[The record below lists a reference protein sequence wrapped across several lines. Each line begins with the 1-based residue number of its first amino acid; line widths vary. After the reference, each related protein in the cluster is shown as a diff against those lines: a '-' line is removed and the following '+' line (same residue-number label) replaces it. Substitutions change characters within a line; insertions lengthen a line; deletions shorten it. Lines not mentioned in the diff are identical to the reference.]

1 MYVPKHFAETDV
13 ANLHALVRAHS
24 FATLVSLVDGELF
37 ATHVPLLLDADR
49 GPFGTL
55 VGHVA
60 RANPHVRAF
69 DGSARGLAIFQG
81 PHAYVSPRWYAAEP
95 NVPTWNYVAVHAS
108 GVLSAVADPGAVRAL
123 LARTAGVYE
132 RDAMRPWSLASIP
145 DAFAAGLQK
154 GVVAFELA
162 IDRLEGKCKLSQNK
176 PPADRSGVVAALR
189 ERGGEDARAIADAME
204 ALA

>member
-37 ATHVPLLLDADR
+37 ATHVPLLLDAER

-69 DGSARGLAIFQG
+69 DGRARGLAIFHG
-81 PHAYVSPRWYAAEP
+81 PHAYVSPRWYATAP
-95 NVPTWNYVAVHAS
+95 NVPTWNYVAVHAA
-108 GVLSAVADPGAVRAL
+108 GILSATTEAGAVRSL
-123 LARTAGVYE
+123 LARSADTYE
-132 RDAMRPWSLASIP
+132 ADAASRWSLASIP
-145 DAFAAGLQK
+145 EAYANGMQK

-162 IDRLEGKCKLSQNK
+162 IDRIEGKRKLSQNK
-176 PPADRSGVVAALR
+176 TPADRAGVVAALR
-189 ERGGEDARAIADAME
+189 SGGDADARAIADAME